1 MKVIGFITVMLI
13 VYFIVPM
20 GFPYE
25 PTIVQSAV
33 ITLLLFVARFV
44 LTEGITVKVEPQ
56 PFHTWRIVEDEGE
69 DAE

>member
-1 MKVIGFITVMLI
+1 MKVIGFMTVMLI

-33 ITLLLFVARFV
+33 ITLLLYMLRVV
-44 LTEGITVKVEPQ
+44 LTEGITVRAEEQ

-69 DAE
+69 DD

>member
-44 LTEGITVKVEPQ
+44 LTEGITVKAEVE

-69 DAE
+69 DE